1 MSMTTNQKTLRVLI
15 VDDDSDHAHTLSL
28 LLENSG
34 YDSHVCDDALN
45 CMATVER
52 LRPDVVLLDLGMPG
66 MTGYEIAEAIK
77 HDDDLQH
84 IRLFALTGHGLPLD
98 RLQTKMSGFDQHLL
112 KPVAFDD
119 LETILKTVKTALESV
134 HGVETKMNDEGVYS
148 CTSCA
153 EQIVVPLDLSAGS
166 EQEYEEECPV
176 CSHSNVI
183 HVQIVDDGNVRV
195 WATDE

>member
-1 MSMTTNQKTLRVLI
+1 MSVTTNPKTLRVLI
-15 VDDDSDHAHTLSL
+15 VDDDSDHADMLSM

-34 YDSHVCDDALN
+34 YDSHVCHDAKICLT
-45 CMATVER
+45 AVQR
-52 LRPDVVLLDLGMPG
+52 LRPDVVLLDIGMPG

-77 HDDDLQH
+77 RDDDLQH

-112 KPVAFDD
+112 KPVAFND
-119 LETILKTVKTALESV
+119 LESMLKTVKTALESV
-134 HGVETKMNDEGVYS
+134 HGLETKMNDEGVYS

-153 EQIVVPLDLSAGS
+153 EEIVVPLDLSGGS

-176 CSHSNVI
+176 CSHSNLI
-183 HVQIVDDGNVRV
+183 HVQIVNDGDVRV